1 MKKSLGVLTVVLVS
15 VFFLFPIVGESQ
27 VGPGMMGGYG
37 GGYCPNWGHSY
48 GYGMG
53 PGMMGYGYGMG
64 PWMMG
69 PGYGMGPGMMGP
81 GYGYGYGYNPEYQRP
96 EKPLG
101 ENEVKEMLENYL
113 TSTRNPN
120 LKLGKITEKG
130 AYYEAEI
137 VTKNNSLVDKILVD
151 RYTGWMRSEY

>member
-1 MKKSLGVLTVVLVS
+1 
-15 VFFLFPIVGESQ
+15 
-27 VGPGMMGGYG
+27 
-37 GGYCPNWGHSY
+37 
-48 GYGMG
+48 
-53 PGMMGYGYGMG
+53 
-64 PWMMG
+64 
-69 PGYGMGPGMMGP
+69 
-81 GYGYGYGYNPEYQRP
+81 
-96 EKPLG
+96 
-101 ENEVKEMLENYL
+101 MLENYL